1 MDIKKLSSRLFQF
14 VVETI
19 KIVSADINLNL

>member
-1 MDIKKLSSRLFQF
+1 M

-19 KIVSADINLNL
+19 KIVSYLL